1 MFNKFNYIFNRKEK
15 RKLLLL
21 LVIIIIGSFLELLG
35 VAAFMPFI
43 SVLMDTNIIYENK
56 ILLYFYRITNFGNIE
71 YFLAFLALLIC
82 CVYILKNI
90 YLSFMQNMILNFAY
104 NMRMNLATNLL
115 ATYIAEPYTFHLT
128 KNIADM
134 QRCLQIDANQ
144 FMLLMNATLQLIA
157 EIMVCIALGIYL
169 FDTSHSITI
178 AIAVLLIGCLGLFY
192 LISKKI
198 SQKLGR
204 QNQRYNSK
212 LIQWVN
218 QALGGIKEVK
228 VLERESFFIN
238 SYKENYKKLI
248 KGAKNNEMLATIPK
262 YIVETVC
269 ICGMLLAVV
278 GKMFFGRREIVDFIP
293 QLSVFAVAAF
303 RLLPSVGKINSY
315 INGIMY
321 GLPSL
326 DLIYHDLKEVENN
339 NRIIK
344 KDVKKTDKFF
354 IKEKIC
360 LVNVRYRYP
369 NTDIDVLKKINLEI
383 GKGKTVA
390 LIGSS
395 GAGKTTLA
403 DIILGLLQPTEGRI
417 MVDECDIFDNI
428 SLWHKSIGYIPQ
440 NIYLSDDTIR
450 NNIAF
455 GVEEN
460 EINDSAVEGALRKA
474 QLYDFVQN
482 LAEGINT
489 FVGDRGVRLSGGQ
502 RQRIGIA
509 RALYHEPDILIL
521 DEATSALD
529 NETEQAVMGAI
540 EKLQGVKTMIIIAHR
555 LTTIKKADEIYEVV
569 NGELVKRNLKDI
581 F

>member
-169 FDTSHSITI
+169 FDTSHSIII

>member
-1 MFNKFNYIFNRKEK
+1 MFNKLNYIFNRKEK

-417 MVDECDIFDNI
+417 MVDECDIFANI

>member
-21 LVIIIIGSFLELLG
+21 LVIIIIGSFLELLV

>member
-1 MFNKFNYIFNRKEK
+1 MFNKFNYIFKRKEK